1 LHKSI
6 LSRAKNIVVCPH
18 CGFKFDVSY
27 ARAFACAGCNSAALG
42 SCGLI
47 KCPNCGKEF
56 SA

>member
-6 LSRAKNIVVCPH
+6 LSKAKSIVVCPH

-27 ARAFACAGCNSAALG
+27 ARAFACAGCDSAALG

>member
-1 LHKSI
+1 MRKSV
-6 LSRAKNIVVCPH
+6 LKSKNIVICPH

-27 ARAFACAGCNSAALG
+27 ARTFACAGCNSAALG